1 MYYLGCRYAHG
12 GLGLPQ
18 DWVKELWYR
27 AAELG
32 HVESYNN
39 IGYAYFRGRG
49 VASNEIRASSYW
61 GECRGKIQC
70 WQDRGAGRKYCRA
83 LKHFMIAVEG
93 GYNESLNAIKQMY
106 SNGGM

>member
-1 MYYLGCRYAHG
+1 MSLCSRGVRFATRLGEGTRTLVSG
-12 GLGLPQ
+12 T
-18 DWVKELWYR
+18 
-27 AAELG
+27 ELG